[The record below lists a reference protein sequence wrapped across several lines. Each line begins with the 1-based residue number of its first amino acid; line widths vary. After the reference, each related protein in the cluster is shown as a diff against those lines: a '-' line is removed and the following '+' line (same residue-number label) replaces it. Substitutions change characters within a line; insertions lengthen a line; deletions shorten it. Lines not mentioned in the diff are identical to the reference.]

1 MDIVCPFAICVG
13 ETQTVVQDV
22 EIRNA
27 SPACITELRHEMT
40 KANVQMK
47 IRHAKI
53 QMSIMTY
60 RTDRVA
66 ALALCCTGEG
76 WVAFE
81 DPILE
86 S

>member
-1 MDIVCPFAICVG
+1 M
-13 ETQTVVQDV
+13 VVHDA
-22 EIRNA
+22 EIRNT
-27 SPACITELRHEMT
+27 SPACNTELRHEMT

-47 IRHAKI
+47 VIHAKI
-53 QMSIMTY
+53 QMSTMTY

-81 DPILE
+81 DPIL
-86 S
+86 